1 MPLRPVAPAALTAV
15 APAPLAKPQQLHT
28 RVLRAVA

>member
-1 MPLRPVAPAALTAV
+1 MPLRPFAPAALTAV
-15 APAPLAKPQQLHT
+15 APAPVGKSQQLRT